1 MCVQQVAISNYR
13 IILILGFRGGWVN
26 RRRDLRFHA
35 YLRPTLEFFERILER
50 SGEKEEVEGVG
61 IIAATRSTYTRILPF
76 TNSIARPLEFSSS
89 SFDLALFS
97 SSFSL
102 TLMDEKRGRET
113 APDWFTRYR
122 LRKPRFYSSSLFALL
137 FFSFSCWSLSLDQ
150 FLVRLKKSLL
160 EWYFN
165 TDSMDNKFERIDRS
179 SFGSILFFIID
190 YSTIIFHIFDRWNE
204 IVAQLV
210 RFDRL
215 VSKSKVPRLAARLR
229 PGYLVRWQAG
239 NARTDW
245 TGPRTPRHDYLPLPT
260 RPRGETQQL
269 INARSRNAISA
280 SSWPASP
287 TRDSWARS
295 NASSTC
301 IFFFFSPKLYFETI
315 NRQNWYFYRPR
326 EIGKGKFFDR

>member
-1 MCVQQVAISNYR
+1 
-13 IILILGFRGGWVN
+13 
-26 RRRDLRFHA
+26 
-35 YLRPTLEFFERILER
+35 
-50 SGEKEEVEGVG
+50 
-61 IIAATRSTYTRILPF
+61 
-76 TNSIARPLEFSSS
+76 
-89 SFDLALFS
+89 
-97 SSFSL
+97 
-102 TLMDEKRGRET
+102 
-113 APDWFTRYR
+113 
-122 LRKPRFYSSSLFALL
+122 
-137 FFSFSCWSLSLDQ
+137 
-150 FLVRLKKSLL
+150 
-160 EWYFN
+160 
-165 TDSMDNKFERIDRS
+165 MDNKFERIDRS

-301 IFFFFSPKLYFETI
+301 IFFFFPPNYISKRLIDKIDIFIGRERLGRGNFSIDNLT
-315 NRQNWYFYRPR
+315 FYRCCS
-326 EIGKGKFFDR
+326 IYSTIYCTLNLDRWGSPAFA